1 MELLLNV
8 EPLIGQRLIAKA
20 VASLPEVR
28 RAFESETVV
37 VNAGTTSVLVFYE
50 LTGKLPEGAMAAGL
64 IVRKGLC
71 SDAEM
76 RAFLLKHGYGA
87 SWVFKNGELLREYK
101 LQSVVREFSERD
113 VFIKGGNAVD
123 PTGLAGG
130 FLATENYGT
139 LQVAMPVILAKGAHL
154 IVPVSLQKAIL
165 GSVMRNCPKMGIR
178 RIDWSIGLPTGYIP
192 IVGADG
198 HRGGN
203 LPNPLRPGGL
213 SRGFGGS
220 VGKGRQRDFL
230 LERKPEE
237 NRPRVGDGRGLPE

>member
-20 VASLPEVR
+20 VALLPEVR

-101 LQSVVREFSERD
+101 LQSVVRGFSEKD

-130 FLATENYGT
+130 FMATENYGT
-139 LQVAMPVILAKGAHL
+139 IQIAMPVIWPKG
-154 IVPVSLQKAIL
+154 
-165 GSVMRNCPKMGIR
+165 
-178 RIDWSIGLPTGYIP
+178 PT
-192 IVGADG
+192 
-198 HRGGN
+198 
-203 LPNPLRPGGL
+203 
-213 SRGFGGS
+213 
-220 VGKGRQRDFL
+220 
-230 LERKPEE
+230 
-237 NRPRVGDGRGLPE
+237 